1 MSDYLWDGS
10 GEPDPEV
17 QHLER
22 ILGELRHPHHQEPP
36 ALPAY
41 SRKIWH
47 VNFSAAAAALIFIA
61 LCIGLWQNLSSD
73 GGEDRLASRQTITE
87 GAPSEN
93 QTAHDE
99 DSPREQSPSESFAV
113 DSGTVTNA
121 SGGVPPRNSTLGTS
135 RRSLHAGRRIRHERV
150 GGDNRIVIPPRT
162 TRTVA
167 RTPPNPAAQDER
179 VAGEEARAQV
189 MLALRITSA
198 KLNLAQRRISEGRL
212 NATTNFR

>member
-22 ILGELRHPHHQEPP
+22 ILGELRHHQEPP

-47 VNFSAAAAALIFIA
+47 ASLSAAAALVFIA
-61 LCIGLWQNLSSD
+61 LGIGLWLNVSSD

-87 GAPSEN
+87 GAPSEG
-93 QTAHDE
+93 QIAHDE
-99 DSPREQSPSESFAV
+99 DSPREESPSVSVAV
-113 DSGTVTNA
+113 DGRAVKNA
-121 SGGVPPRNSTLGTS
+121 SGGEPLRNLGSDAS
-135 RRSLHAGRRIRHERV
+135 RRSPHRERRARHERV
-150 GGDNRIVIPPRT
+150 SGENRAVMPPRT
-162 TRTVA
+162 TNTVEV
-167 RTPPNPAAQDER
+167 TLPNPAAQGDR
-179 VAGEEARAQV
+179 AAGEEARAQV

-198 KLNLAQRRISEGRL
+198 KLNLAQRRISEGRS
-212 NATTNFR
+212 NTTTNFR